1 MRPAAFIFAKTLPL
15 RSIPEYLFYGL
26 SGITLLL
33 LVIRFTL
40 YRSRRLHPWIAGVL
54 ILYLLSTLLY
64 FYYPAPGG
72 TGGKNK
78 PVKSDHPAPRFSAG
92 GRLSLSLDSLVDA
105 YTRLVIDAA
114 LDIPV
119 NMEESGRQMQVLVNH
134 FDMEELLQDTL
145 VYDSVDQSL
154 GNMESELAAI
164 IADPDLAEKKAS
176 LNLLSGEF
184 RFLLQAT
191 GYKQKELYWLQS
203 AAAFGPEHPGYWLSA
218 DPRGKGPYG
227 QPDTKIIERINE
239 RGRRL
244 STNTK

>member
-1 MRPAAFIFAKTLPL
+1 M
-15 RSIPEYLFYGL
+15 RSISEFLFYGL
-26 SGITLLL
+26 SGITLLM

-54 ILYLLSTLLY
+54 ILYLLTTLLY

-72 TGGKNK
+72 GSGKDKQDTGN
-78 PVKSDHPAPRFSAG
+78 HPAIRASS
-92 GRLSLSLDSLVDA
+92 RLILSLDSLVDA
-105 YTRLVIDAA
+105 YTGLVDEAA
-114 LDIPV
+114 RDIPG
-119 NMEESGRQMQVLVNH
+119 NMEQSGQQLLALVNR
-134 FDMEELLQDTL
+134 FDIEELLQDTL
-145 VYDSVDQSL
+145 LYDSVDQSL

-176 LNLLSGEF
+176 LNMLSGEF
-184 RFLLQAT
+184 RSILQAT
-191 GYKQKELYWLQS
+191 GYKQKPLYWLQS

-218 DPRGKGPYG
+218 DPRKKGPYG

-239 RGRRL
+239 KDRRL